1 MKKLLAAAA
10 VMTVMCGV
18 LTGCGN
24 DKNSSVSDNGAPS
37 GASSA
42 AEKTTAADKRDE
54 TSNESKTDKKDESSA
69 ADKTGSTDASGNYV
83 NDVIDGVES
92 AGKDIVNGVG
102 DAAGDIADGEM
113 GESRTDSTESAT
125 SR

>member
-69 ADKTGSTDASGNYV
+69 ADKTGGTYASGNYV

-102 DAAGDIADGEM
+102 DIADGVM